1 MIELTKQNKTFCDYV
16 KKKIYLTVREGHT
29 DTHRHI
35 DTQTHIPTYRPQ
47 WPREQVSVVGI

>member
-16 KKKIYLTVREGHT
+16 KKNVYLTVREGHT

-47 WPREQVSVVGI
+47 